1 MAQKRKDN
9 RGRILRDN
17 EFQRPDGRYMFR
29 YYNQQGE
36 KKYVYSWRLTENDKM
51 PQGKRD
57 DISLREKEKQITED
71 KVHGV
76 DTSKSKVT
84 LTELFEKHMKL
95 TKLKQ
100 STRTNYRYMYTK
112 YVAPRFG
119 NVKVTSIKKSDIQG
133 FYNGLIEERHFKP
146 NSMEIIH
153 TILHPVFQLA
163 VDDDV
168 LVKNPTDGVMKKIK
182 KMYNWEKPKRHALT
196 IEQQSAFVSFV
207 KNSPTY
213 NHWLPIFTVALGT
226 GLRVGELIGLRIEDC
241 NFKDKTISV
250 NHNLVYR
257 QQDSGICEM
266 HVTTPKTKA
275 GVRTVPMLSEV
286 EKTLKTEIQNQM
298 TNGLCTCEID
308 GYRGFIFSNRE
319 NYVHNPQ
326 TLNRAIKRIIRDY
339 NAQETELAVKEN
351 REPRLLPD
359 FSMHHFRHTFCTRF
373 CENETNIKVIQ
384 EIMGHSDISTTMDVY
399 AEATEQ
405 RKKDVFANLENKIK
419 IS

>member
-133 FYNGLIEERHFKP
+133 FYNGLIEECHFKP
-146 NSMEIIH
+146 NSM
-153 TILHPVFQLA
+153 
-163 VDDDV
+163 
-168 LVKNPTDGVMKKIK
+168 
-182 KMYNWEKPKRHALT
+182 
-196 IEQQSAFVSFV
+196 
-207 KNSPTY
+207 
-213 NHWLPIFTVALGT
+213 
-226 GLRVGELIGLRIEDC
+226 
-241 NFKDKTISV
+241 
-250 NHNLVYR
+250 
-257 QQDSGICEM
+257 
-266 HVTTPKTKA
+266 
-275 GVRTVPMLSEV
+275 
-286 EKTLKTEIQNQM
+286 
-298 TNGLCTCEID
+298 
-308 GYRGFIFSNRE
+308 
-319 NYVHNPQ
+319 
-326 TLNRAIKRIIRDY
+326 
-339 NAQETELAVKEN
+339 
-351 REPRLLPD
+351 
-359 FSMHHFRHTFCTRF
+359 
-373 CENETNIKVIQ
+373 
-384 EIMGHSDISTTMDVY
+384 
-399 AEATEQ
+399 
-405 RKKDVFANLENKIK
+405 
-419 IS
+419 